1 MVLVPFNLQIFCNT
15 KNHAIKYPIFIGQI
29 NIQNLIIKRMKAQIL
44 ASALILLGAG
54 SASGQSCISY
64 YPQSKGTT
72 LVYQQYDKDGKP
84 AGKSSQEIINLISIP
99 NGTKIE
105 VLTKSYDKD
114 NNLLGERTLEAK
126 CEGGVFYMDM
136 ESYISQETLN
146 TYEGLSF
153 TVDAKD
159 LELPGSLKVG
169 DKLKDAQIKLTA
181 TLGFLPIRF
190 TVDITERMVEAKE
203 SVKTPAGTFE
213 AYKIKQKATYNVIL
227 QYVAYTTEWYS
238 ANMGLLK
245 SESFSSGGE
254 LLSKTELV
262 SFSR

>member
-1 MVLVPFNLQIFCNT
+1 
-15 KNHAIKYPIFIGQI
+15 
-29 NIQNLIIKRMKAQIL
+29 MKVKIL
-44 ASALILLGAG
+44 ASAMILLGTG
-54 SASGQSCISY
+54 YASGQSCISY

-84 AGKSSQEIINLISIP
+84 TGKSSQEIVNFSSIP
-99 NGTKIE
+99 NGTKTE
-105 VLTKSYDKD
+105 VLTKSYDKE
-114 NNLLGERTLEAK
+114 NTLLGERTMEVR

-159 LELPGSLKVG
+159 LELPGSLKAG

-190 TVDITERMVEAKE
+190 TVDITERIVEAKE
-203 SVKTPAGTFE
+203 SVTTPAGTFE

-238 ANMGLLK
+238 PNMGLLK

-254 LLSKTELV
+254 LMGKTELI
-262 SFSR
+262 SISH